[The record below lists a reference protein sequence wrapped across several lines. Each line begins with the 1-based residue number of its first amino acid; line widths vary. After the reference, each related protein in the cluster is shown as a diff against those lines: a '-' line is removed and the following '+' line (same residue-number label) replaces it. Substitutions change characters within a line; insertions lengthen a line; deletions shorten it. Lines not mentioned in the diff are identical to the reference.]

1 MLEVSKERCVGQIN
15 DYTRWKNVWGEV
27 HDWFEIII
35 PDLVAAHPVKAV
47 GLQYTDV
54 FHWRADKKTFDV
66 RKVLR
71 EGSPYLPANAF
82 NVESLWHSNHGFLT
96 TRETPSKHRL
106 LENINV
112 NLLDELGQL
121 SLVISTMHRAE
132 FDPVWDWKDVNAA
145 LNLLMPDLHE
155 RNKLILAS
163 VLNDET
169 GKKINLHG
177 KVGES

>member
-1 MLEVSKERCVGQIN
+1 
-15 DYTRWKNVWGEV
+15 
-27 HDWFEIII
+27 
-35 PDLVAAHPVKAV
+35 
-47 GLQYTDV
+47 
-54 FHWRADKKTFDV
+54 
-66 RKVLR
+66 
-71 EGSPYLPANAF
+71 
-82 NVESLWHSNHGFLT
+82 
-96 TRETPSKHRL
+96 
-106 LENINV
+106 
-112 NLLDELGQL
+112 
-121 SLVISTMHRAE
+121 MHRAE